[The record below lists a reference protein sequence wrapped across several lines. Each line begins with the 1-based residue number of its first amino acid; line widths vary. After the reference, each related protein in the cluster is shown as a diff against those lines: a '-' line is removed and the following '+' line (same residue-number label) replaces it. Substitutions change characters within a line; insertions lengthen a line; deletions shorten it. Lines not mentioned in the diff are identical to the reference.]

1 MRLIFLR
8 HRPSTI
14 RPILSNAGGLF
25 HMTFLGFSNGLSLT
39 IIMKE
44 PITMK
49 KPSIVKMRGGGSIRR
64 CPAFTLV
71 ELLVVIAIIGVLIAL
86 LLPAVQAARE
96 AARRMQCTN
105 NLKQLVLAIHNYHDT
120 YSNLP
125 GKGYGHNANV
135 SPFIGLLP
143 FIEQNTRFAEC
154 NETINQNTGDA
165 ADPMMNDRECW
176 QGLLSFLM
184 CPSDPNTRNGMI
196 AVSGRMYTPTNYVFS
211 EGDCYM
217 PYGRP
222 NNLRS
227 PFGMIPSPSWGSSW
241 GGGSA
246 NTFAVVTDGL
256 SNTIFMSERCSSPG
270 TGSEEYRLI
279 RGGIANVNPGA
290 GTNYPQV
297 CLNTRGSDSYKPT
310 VVAGEPAATGR
321 TGSPGPPRRVDLVR
335 AAHMF
340 KLYSRAASVKPPPPT
355 PPWPPPAQSPGEPCS
370 TTPRR
375 HA

>member
-1 MRLIFLR
+1 M
-8 HRPSTI
+8 
-14 RPILSNAGGLF
+14 
-25 HMTFLGFSNGLSLT
+25 
-39 IIMKE
+39 
-44 PITMK
+44 
-49 KPSIVKMRGGGSIRR
+49 
-64 CPAFTLV
+64 
-71 ELLVVIAIIGVLIAL
+71 
-86 LLPAVQAARE
+86 
-96 AARRMQCTN
+96 
-105 NLKQLVLAIHNYHDT
+105 AIHNYHDT
-120 YSNLP
+120 NSNLP

-184 CPSDPNTRNGMI
+184 CPSDPNTRNGMT

-270 TGSEEYRLI
+270 TGLEDYPLI
-279 RGGIANVNPGA
+279 QGGIANVNPGA

-297 CLNTRGSDSYKPT
+297 CLNTRAAGGTYKSTVTAVNGSGTFFGHYNEIYTAFHVILPPNAPSCSVTTGTNGSYPELGN
-310 VVAGEPAATGR
+310 VGR
-321 TGSPGPPRRVDLVR
+321 SYNYL
-335 AAHMF
+335 
-340 KLYSRAASVKPPPPT
+340 PPT
-355 PPWPPPAQSPGEPCS
+355 SFHPGGVIVGLGDGSIRFISETIFTGNLGRFPKYYS
-370 TTPRR
+370 SATSQDISGETYNGVWG
-375 HA
+375 AMGSMNGGEAAVSF